1 LLLDVSVEFN
11 YVEKPFIDCL
21 KSLGWNI
28 ILSIDDTNKFVPRLT
43 LRTNFDEIIIDERLR
58 DSLKRLN
65 NWLEDDQVE
74 EAFQEIKRVGLRK
87 GLVEANEDF
96 LSMLLEPPSYK
107 NNKNPQEKNRCIKI
121 IDFDHPEE
129 NDFLVINQFRVNTPG
144 TLRDYIV
151 PDIVLFVNGIPLV
164 VVECKYPTTVDVEA
178 MEEGIT
184 QLKRYSNTREDV
196 REREGNERLFWYNQ
210 IMIST
215 TRDEAR
221 AGTITSEYDHYLEW
235 KDTYPMELDPKLDS
249 QHKLI
254 LGALTK
260 ENLLDL
266 IRNFTVFQNTEKGR
280 VKLVG
285 RYHQF
290 RAVNKIVNLL
300 LTKEKPEQRSGI
312 VWHTQGS
319 GKSLSMVFLI
329 RKIRRIE
336 KTKRLK
342 VVIVT
347 DRVDLQKQLKGTAGI
362 AETPYVVENTKDI
375 SEELKTDTSNLVMV
389 MAQKFLK
396 RTKSRSIE
404 DELPSYEEFPVL
416 NNSEDILVLVDEAHR
431 TQSGV
436 FGDNIVFSLPNS
448 SRIAFTGTPLITK
461 KVKKRTYERF
471 GVSFG
476 DYIDKYGI
484 RESINDGAT
493 LGIGYEGKTVTAKV
507 KNKQKMDIEFEDMF
521 ADKTR
526 EELIAIKGKYGTK
539 GDVLQAP
546 KRIEAISKDLVKHY
560 FENIFDNGFKAQ
572 VVASSRV
579 AAVRYK
585 QYIDKAVNEYIAEYE
600 KQPNA
605 DPARIVRMK
614 FLSSVVRITWLNNDN
629 PQVIRLAKE
638 AELKL
643 GEDNKNYKSKFNLDK
658 PNTSIAFL
666 IVKDMLLTG
675 FDAPV
680 EQVMYVDKRM
690 ADHTLLQAIAR
701 VNRVTEG
708 KDYGYVVDY
717 YGITNHL
724 KEALDSYSEHD
735 LQLDDVLTD
744 VNTELPLLKYRYE
757 QLVNLFKD
765 HKVEKIEDYVN
776 YRIKNASDQLPVLEN
791 CLDVLE
797 DIKTRIDFAMKFKL
811 FLRSMDVLCSKP
823 AGQAYIP
830 PLKAF
835 GHIHARAQ
843 SRFRDD
849 SINILGAGKRVRK
862 LIEDYLITIGIDTKI
877 KPLDITADEFEGEV
891 NRNRT
896 PRSQASTMEHAIRKH
911 CKVLL
916 NTDPVYYKRISE
928 KLEEILKRYKDNWDE
943 QVRYLKQLRQEIREG
958 RKAEESGLDPKKQA
972 PFYDMLR
979 DIAFKDRKLPETIEE
994 QVKKI
999 IINIVDVIALEIS
1012 KVGFWGNPYK
1022 EKHLRALID
1031 DILLYS
1037 NIPELTDNKEC
1048 IVTDFIKLA
1057 KNRKEEILS

>member
-1 LLLDVSVEFN
+1 MSVEFN
-11 YVEKPFIDCL
+11 YVEKPFMDLL

-28 ILSIDDTNKFVPRLT
+28 ILSRDDTNKFVPKLT
-43 LRTNFDEIIIDERLR
+43 LRTNFDEIIIEETLR
-58 DSLKRLN
+58 AALKRLN
-65 NWLEDDQVE
+65 DWLEDDQIE
-74 EAFQEIKRVGLRK
+74 EAIQEIKRVGLTK
-87 GLVEANEDF
+87 GLVKANEDF
-96 LSMLLEPPSYK
+96 LSMLLEPPAYK
-107 NNKNPQEKNRCIKI
+107 NTRNPQEKSRSIKI
-121 IDFDHPEE
+121 IDFDNPEN
-129 NDFLVINQFRVNTPG
+129 NDFLAINQFRVNTPG

-151 PDIVLFVNGIPLV
+151 PDIVLFINGIPLV
-164 VVECKYPTTVDVEA
+164 VVECKYPTAVDVEA

-196 REREGNERLFWYNQ
+196 REKEGNERLFWYNQ
-210 IMIST
+210 LMIST

-221 AGTITSEYDHYLEW
+221 AATITAEYDHYLEW
-235 KDTYPMELDPKLDS
+235 KDTYPKELDPRLNS
-249 QHKLI
+249 QEKLI

-260 ENLLDL
+260 KNLLDL
-266 IRNFTVFQNTEKGR
+266 IRNFTVFQDTEKGR

-347 DRVDLQKQLKGTAGI
+347 DRTDLQKQLSGTAGI
-362 AETPYVVENTKDI
+362 AEKPYVVENTEELA
-375 SEELKTDTSNLVMV
+375 EELKTDTSNLVMV

-396 RTKSRSIE
+396 RARNRSIE
-404 DELPSYEEFPVL
+404 DELPNYEEFPVL
-416 NNSEDILVLVDEAHR
+416 NKSEDILVLVDEAHR

-471 GVSFG
+471 GG
-476 DYIDKYGI
+476 YIDKYVMK
-484 RESINDGAT
+484 ESINDGAT
-493 LGIGYEGKTVTAKV
+493 LGIKYEGKTVRSKI
-507 KNKQKMDIEFEDMF
+507 KNKQRMDIEFEDMF
-521 ADKTR
+521 EGKTKA
-526 EELIAIKGKYGTK
+526 ELIAIKQKYGTK

-546 KRIEAISKDLVKHY
+546 KRIEAISKDLVRHY

-572 VVASSRV
+572 VVASSRA

-585 QYIDKAVNEYIAEYE
+585 EHIDEAVKEYIAEYE

-605 DPARIVRMK
+605 DQERIKRMK
-614 FLSSVVRITWLNNDN
+614 FITSVVRITWMNNDD
-629 PQVIRLAKE
+629 PQLIRLAKE

-643 GEDNKNYKSKFNLDK
+643 GDDNKNYKSKFDLEK
-658 PNTSIAFL
+658 PDTSIAFL

-675 FDAPV
+675 FDAPT

-701 VNRVTEG
+701 VNRVTKG

-724 KEALDSYSEHD
+724 KEALDAYSEHD
-735 LQLDDVLTD
+735 LRLDDVFTD
-744 VNTELPLLKYRYE
+744 VSTELPLLKYRYE
-757 QLVNLFKD
+757 QLVKLFRD
-765 HKVEKIEDYVN
+765 NNVEEIEDYVN
-776 YRIKNASDQLPVLEN
+776 YRIRSVSDQLLVLEK

-797 DIKTRIDFAMKFKL
+797 DIRIRADFAVKFRL
-811 FLRSMDVLCSKP
+811 FLKSMDVLCSKP
-823 AGQAYIP
+823 AGRAYIP
-830 PLKAF
+830 ALKAF

-849 SINILGAGKRVRK
+849 SINILGAGRKVRK
-862 LIEDYLITIGIDTKI
+862 LIEDYLLTIGIDTKI
-877 KPLDITADEFEGEV
+877 KPLEITADEFEREV
-891 NRNRT
+891 SKNRT
-896 PRSQASTMEHAIRKH
+896 PRSQASAMEHAIRKH
-911 CKVLL
+911 CKVRL
-916 NTDPVYYKRISE
+916 NTDPVYYRRISE

-943 QVRYLKQLRQEIREG
+943 QVRYLKQLRKEIREG
-958 RKAEESGLDPKKQA
+958 RKAEESGLNPKKHA
-972 PFYDMLR
+972 PFFDMLK
-979 DIAFKDRKLPETIEE
+979 DIAFKDRKPSKNVDE
-994 QVKKI
+994 QMKKI
-999 IINIVDVIALEIS
+999 TLDIVNVIALEIG
-1012 KVGFWGNPYK
+1012 KVGFWGNAFK

-1037 NIPELTDNKEC
+1037 NVTELVDKKEQ
-1048 IVTDFIKLA
+1048 IVTDFMKLA
-1057 KNRKEEILS
+1057 KNRKEEILN

>member
-1 LLLDVSVEFN
+1 MSVEFN
-11 YVEKPFIDCL
+11 YVEKPFMDLL
-21 KSLGWNI
+21 KDLGWNI
-28 ILSIDDTNKFVPRLT
+28 ILSTDDTNKFVPKLT
-43 LRTNFDEIIIDERLR
+43 LRTNFDEIIIEETLR
-58 DSLKRLN
+58 AALKRLN
-65 NWLEDDQVE
+65 DWLEDDQIE
-74 EAFQEIKRVGLRK
+74 EAIQEIKRVGLTK
-87 GLVEANEDF
+87 GLVKANEDF
-96 LSMLLEPPSYK
+96 LSMILEPPAYK
-107 NNKNPQEKNRCIKI
+107 NTRNPQEKSRSIKI
-121 IDFDHPEE
+121 IDFDNPEE
-129 NDFLVINQFRVNTPG
+129 NDFLAMNQFRVNTPG

-151 PDIVLFVNGIPLV
+151 PDIVLFINGIPLV
-164 VVECKYPTTVDVEA
+164 VVECKYPTPVDVEA

-196 REREGNERLFWYNQ
+196 REKEGNERLFWYNQ

-221 AGTITSEYDHYLEW
+221 AATITAEYDHYLEW
-235 KDTYPMELDPKLDS
+235 KDTYPKKLDPKLNS
-249 QHKLI
+249 QEKLI
-254 LGALTK
+254 LGALSK

-266 IRNFTVFQNTEKGR
+266 IRNFTVFQDTEKGR

-347 DRVDLQKQLKGTAGI
+347 DRTDLQKQLSGTAGI
-362 AETPYVVENTKDI
+362 AEKPYVVENTEELA
-375 SEELKTDTSNLVMV
+375 EELKTDTSNLVMV

-396 RTKSRSIE
+396 RARNRSIE
-404 DELPSYEEFPVL
+404 DELPNYEEFPVL
-416 NNSEDILVLVDEAHR
+416 NKSEDILVLVDEAHR

-471 GVSFG
+471 GG
-476 DYIDKYGI
+476 YIDKYVMK
-484 RESINDGAT
+484 ESIDDGAT
-493 LGIGYEGKTVTAKV
+493 LGIKYEGKTVRSKI
-507 KNKQKMDIEFEDMF
+507 KNKQRMDIEFEDMF
-521 ADKTR
+521 EGKTKA
-526 EELIAIKGKYGTK
+526 ELIAIKQKYGTK

-546 KRIEAISKDLVKHY
+546 KRIEAISKDLVRHY

-572 VVASSRV
+572 VVASSRA

-585 QYIDKAVNEYIAEYE
+585 EYIDKAIKEYIAEYE

-605 DPARIVRMK
+605 DPDRIKRMK
-614 FLSSVVRITWLNNDN
+614 FITSVVRITWMNNDD
-629 PQVIRLAKE
+629 PQLIRLAKE

-643 GEDNKNYKSKFNLDK
+643 GDDNKNYKSKFDLEK
-658 PNTSIAFL
+658 PDTSIAFL

-675 FDAPV
+675 FDAPM

-701 VNRVTEG
+701 VNRVTKG

-724 KEALDSYSEHD
+724 KEALDAYSEHD
-735 LQLDDVLTD
+735 LQLDDVFTD
-744 VNTELPLLKYRYE
+744 VSTELPLLRYRYE
-757 QLVNLFKD
+757 QLVKLFRD
-765 HKVEKIEDYVN
+765 NKVEEIEDYVN
-776 YRIKNASDQLPVLEN
+776 YRIRSVSDQLLVLEK

-797 DIKTRIDFAMKFKL
+797 DIRVRADFAVKFRL
-811 FLRSMDVLCSKP
+811 FLKSMDVLCSKP
-823 AGQAYIP
+823 AGRAYIP
-830 PLKAF
+830 ALKAF

-849 SINILGAGKRVRK
+849 SINILGAGRKVRK
-862 LIEDYLITIGIDTKI
+862 LIEDYLLTIGIDSKI
-877 KPLDITADEFEGEV
+877 KPLDITADEFEREV
-891 NRNRT
+891 NKNRT
-896 PRSQASTMEHAIRKH
+896 PRSQASAMEHAIRKH
-911 CKVLL
+911 CKVRL
-916 NTDPVYYKRISE
+916 NTDPVYYRRISE

-943 QVRYLKQLRQEIREG
+943 QIRYLKQLRKEIREG
-958 RKAEESGLDPKKQA
+958 RKAEESGLNPKKHA
-972 PFYDMLR
+972 PFFDMLK
-979 DIAFKDRKLPETIEE
+979 DIAFKDKKTPKNIDE
-994 QVKKI
+994 QMKKI
-999 IINIVDVIALEIS
+999 TVDIVNVIALEIG
-1012 KVGFWGNPYK
+1012 KVGFWGNAFK

-1037 NIPELTDNKEC
+1037 NVPELVDNKEQ
-1048 IVTDFIKLA
+1048 IVTDFMKLA
-1057 KNRKEEILS
+1057 KNRREEILN